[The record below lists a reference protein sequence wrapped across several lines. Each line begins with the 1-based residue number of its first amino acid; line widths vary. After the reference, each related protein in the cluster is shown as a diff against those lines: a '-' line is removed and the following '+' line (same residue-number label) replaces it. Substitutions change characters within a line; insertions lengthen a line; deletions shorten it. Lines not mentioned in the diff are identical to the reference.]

1 MTKTEALIKCRDH
14 WQWITDNVEH
24 LINLPYRNMDQGEI
38 KKAYF
43 IEKGILEIPDSECY
57 CCAYDALRGESC
69 TECPLTGYA
78 WKNWCYA
85 HSDIPT
91 TYLGWFRAV
100 SKRDAGNA
108 KYFAS
113 RMVAACE
120 MALLD
125 ENKGE

>member
-14 WQWITDNVEH
+14 WQWIAINVEH
-24 LINLPYRNMDQGEI
+24 LINSPYRNMDQGEI

-43 IEKGILEIPDSECY
+43 LEKGILEIPDSECY
-57 CCAYDALRGESC
+57 CCAYDDLRGDSC

-78 WKNWCYA
+78 WENRCYA
-85 HSDIPT
+85 NSDRPS

-100 SKRDAGNA
+100 SEQDAGNA